1 MIRIPRIVKL
11 LKRWHKWKNVCA
23 SPLHSPLCIENDVV
37 DSTRRRNDL
46 INARRVDFFMFKV
59 DRIISELKENQ
70 KMAVYVVYGQKTLKG
85 LADASAQLDV
95 SRITLIRRLCKADRA
110 IEEALNELS
119 ARGER

>member
-1 MIRIPRIVKL
+1 M
-11 LKRWHKWKNVCA
+11 
-23 SPLHSPLCIENDVV
+23 

-46 INARRVDFFMFKV
+46 INARRVDFFMFGV

-70 KMAVYVVYGQKTLKG
+70 KLAVYVVYGQKTLKG
-85 LADASAQLDV
+85 LADASAQLGI

-110 IEEALNELS
+110 IEEALNELA